1 MALKSAASLEES
13 SGIVD
18 EETLELR
25 SRFTITPE
33 DCMFRKEFDS
43 PFVQAVLV
51 KIGALCRSVG
61 ALIRTVFNIE
71 QVPGISSMII
81 GREKGAASSTSLNLN
96 NGRLWLW
103 EER

>member
-1 MALKSAASLEES
+1 LEEP

-25 SRFTITPE
+25 SRFTFTPE
-33 DCMFRKEFDS
+33 DCMFRKEFDA

-51 KIGALCRSVG
+51 KSGALCRSVG
-61 ALIRTVFNIE
+61 ALIHAVFNSE

-81 GREKGAASSTSLNLN
+81 GREKGATWSTSLNLN
-96 NGRLWLW
+96 NGRLWLR